1 MSRTRL
7 RHPNQ
12 PILRLVVRSAAPKH
26 AASRPGIA
34 EAVAELRHLADATH
48 GAAVDG
54 DVRAYYQLDSRFH
67 VTPAWQCPNP
77 HLAQHTNAEA
87 LVLNRFINMPYMG
100 QIPLRERSNGDSL
113 GDVVAAIE
121 CHDSAA
127 AERAARVH
135 LSYLRARAPAVR
147 RPCSNATQVRASR
160 YRNSIPDEATSS
172 SSAAVQLRRCCGQ
185 PTLSHAMGAVL
196 VKPIKIG
203 QIGIGHAHAGAKMET
218 LRRLSDLYE
227 VVGVTEEEDPYRHP
241 GNAYDGLERMSADE
255 LLSIPELQAVAVETN
270 MPELVPTAMR
280 CMERGLHMHMDKPG
294 GETLGPFRRLI
305 DGCRA
310 RSLAIQLGYMYRNN
324 PAIGFCLRAL
334 RDGWLG
340 EVFQIDAVM
349 SRYDGDEYRRF
360 MAGFPGG
367 TMYIFGSHLIDLVIA
382 MLGRPVDVVSFLKPT
397 RDDGLMD
404 NGLAVLEY
412 PRATVTIRASVV
424 EADGMRHRRLLIC
437 GTKGTA
443 EICPLEHPGD
453 RYRLDPLHVR
463 LTLREDSPE
472 YPAGTHIVDVGT
484 MNGRYDDQ
492 LTELARVVHGEI
504 ANPYPYQHELD
515 VQETVLAAAGYTQWG
530 DSIDTQ

>member
-1 MSRTRL
+1 M
-7 RHPNQ
+7 
-12 PILRLVVRSAAPKH
+12 
-26 AASRPGIA
+26 
-34 EAVAELRHLADATH
+34 
-48 GAAVDG
+48 
-54 DVRAYYQLDSRFH
+54 
-67 VTPAWQCPNP
+67 
-77 HLAQHTNAEA
+77 
-87 LVLNRFINMPYMG
+87 
-100 QIPLRERSNGDSL
+100 
-113 GDVVAAIE
+113 
-121 CHDSAA
+121 
-127 AERAARVH
+127 
-135 LSYLRARAPAVR
+135 
-147 RPCSNATQVRASR
+147 
-160 YRNSIPDEATSS
+160 
-172 SSAAVQLRRCCGQ
+172 
-185 PTLSHAMGAVL
+185 
-196 VKPIKIG
+196 KPIRIG

-227 VVGVTEEEDPYRHP
+227 VVGVAEEADPYRHP
-241 GNAYDGLERMSADE
+241 GNAYDGLERMSEDE
-255 LLSIPELQAVAVETN
+255 LLRVPGLQAVAVETN

-294 GETLGPFRRLI
+294 GETLEPFRQLI

-324 PAIGFCLRAL
+324 PAVGFWMRAL

-382 MLGRPVDVVSFLKPT
+382 MLGCPESVVPFLKAT

-453 RYRLDPLHVR
+453 RYHLDPLHVR

-492 LTELARVVHGEI
+492 LIEFARVIHGEI
-504 ANPYPYQHELD
+504 TNPYPYQHELD
-515 VQETVLAAAGYTQWG
+515 VQETVLAAAGYAQWG